1 MAKTHRWSGGQRA
14 GTLYFARISLTR
26 SSGMASIVRP
36 RLVTVVAMK
45 RELYIAS
52 SVASMTASNN
62 GDTSSF
68 GNSAGMRTRRALS
81 PLTRD
86 TIAAERRTLGD
97 VENALTK
104 SPDPLDA
111 SEPVRARP
119 IIARAA

>member
-86 TIAAERRTLGD
+86 TIAAERRTQHLKEAAE
-97 VENALTK
+97 VALHENADG
-104 SPDPLDA
+104 P
-111 SEPVRARP
+111 RAQRNGQH
-119 IIARAA
+119 AR